1 MVHWAITPQSGVPD
15 WSQGICWTITP
26 LKWSKN
32 GGLAKWGRGAMG
44 VESSPPLS
52 LPRRFPNQLE
62 LEALERFS
70 RGLQGLTEL
79 VLEEVQ
85 TLKAQAR
92 DFQKDLGADCA
103 FAWSLASNVNHMF
116 IYYEEK
122 RVRSMQAQL
131 SKLKLEFR
139 RALFQGRHDLEV
151 ELSVKL
157 NRLTADIVAGHI
169 KASLSSPQPPS
180 SSSPT
185 LFSESLQRPS

>member
-1 MVHWAITPQSGVPD
+1 
-15 WSQGICWTITP
+15 
-26 LKWSKN
+26 
-32 GGLAKWGRGAMG
+32 
-44 VESSPPLS
+44 
-52 LPRRFPNQLE
+52 
-62 LEALERFS
+62 
-70 RGLQGLTEL
+70 
-79 VLEEVQ
+79 
-85 TLKAQAR
+85 
-92 DFQKDLGADCA
+92 
-103 FAWSLASNVNHMF
+103 MF